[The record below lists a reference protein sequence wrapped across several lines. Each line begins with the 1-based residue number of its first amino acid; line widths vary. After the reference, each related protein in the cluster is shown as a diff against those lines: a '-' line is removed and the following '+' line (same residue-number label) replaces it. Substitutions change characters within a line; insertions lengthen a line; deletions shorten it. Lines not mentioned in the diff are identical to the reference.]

1 MSRIRIFVADD
12 HPNILGK
19 VASLL
24 GHTFDIVGTAGD
36 GQTAYEGVKR
46 LKPDVLVIDITMPIV
61 SGIEVVTKLRQT
73 GQAPKVVFLTV
84 HSDPDFL
91 RAGLA
96 TGAFGYVMKAR
107 VATDLVPSVQHAVE
121 GRIYISPFPE
131 YKK

>member
-1 MSRIRIFVADD
+1 VSRIRIFVADD
-12 HPNILGK
+12 HPDVLEK

-24 GHTFDIVGTAGD
+24 GHAFDIVGTATD
-36 GQTAYEGVKR
+36 GQSAYEGVRR
-46 LKPDVLVIDITMPIV
+46 LMPDVLVIDITMPVV
-61 SGIEVVTKLRQT
+61 SGIETVAKLKET
-73 GQAPKVVFLTV
+73 GHAPKVVFLTV

-96 TGAFGYVMKAR
+96 TGAFGYVLKAR
-107 VATDLVPSVQHAVE
+107 VATDLVPSVQHALE